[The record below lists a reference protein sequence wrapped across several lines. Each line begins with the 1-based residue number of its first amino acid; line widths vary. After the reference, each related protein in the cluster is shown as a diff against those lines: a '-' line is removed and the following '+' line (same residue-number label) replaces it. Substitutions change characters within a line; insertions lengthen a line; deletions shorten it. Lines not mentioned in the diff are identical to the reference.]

1 MQIIKYNQPS
11 FFYYDT
17 IANAQNEF
25 KSLLDSK
32 SVTVGTRTEN
42 QRWEM
47 HGKLKMAL
55 YDPTAKENNQEI

>member
-1 MQIIKYNQPS
+1 MIP
-11 FFYYDT
+11 

-32 SVTVGTRTEN
+32 SLRVVHTEN

-55 YDPTAKENNQEI
+55 YILIQQQKKTIKGGFSYR